1 MPIYEIAGKIVESA
15 APLSDADIDEIYNSI
30 KGRSGI
36 IESAV
41 GSAKRGYEASKTA
54 VLAPFIGGEEAAQR
68 GIAAQEGIQ
77 ERPGFNWQAIK
88 NKYEQEG
95 LLPAAGEAASQ
106 IPGTVAEQAPTLGA
120 IFTGGRLG
128 AMGGGELGGMIG
140 GAPGAAIGA
149 TIGGIG
155 GAALYPFLSQS
166 GENIQRQYQEQ
177 VARGETPDV
186 SLGKAYGA
194 GLGQTALEMALG
206 PEARLLRGAG
216 KDLTEES
223 LKALAKQ
230 GTVEGLLRGTGR
242 AIAEEIPTEIAQQ
255 ALTRLQAGLPI
266 SPTDQQALDE
276 YLASGV
282 GAALAGPVGGPMRLM
297 ESGSARGALTEQ
309 ERVRK
314 EKENARFQNIAQNI
328 YSDQGVTLQDIINQ
342 NIGIQE
348 ALSEKDKKKQDAQ
361 YIKDVTKWFDEDSGE
376 RSTLPDGTEKLL
388 SNYEAYLKQYPVDAE
403 LSKKELAE
411 KVVDANKQIES
422 IQEQGQQQIP
432 GLEQGPATSLFKPSE
447 VSKEDPIASAVDYL
461 RSLPKT
467 FTNPSQVKEALESE
481 GSAFKDLNL
490 GPKKVLDLYKTA
502 PVQQQLFDEEGAL
515 SPDVIKGY
523 ENQQKINQAMAD
535 KLTAAKP
542 NETLDIFGRARVA
555 PQTQEEVAPEIPS
568 QGGSANLLMQQAMKE
583 AEQQTAIDQANRAR
597 QTLYGLP
604 ETAPMGYAS
613 AEQRAQS
620 IQESAPYQQRALDIQ
635 QRLQEEEL
643 KAQQKKAS
651 EAMGKKLEQAKPGE
665 TLDIFG
671 NARVAPQTQEEVTS
685 EVPSQGGS
693 ANLQIQQAIREAELN
708 NDIEKANRLRQQLYA
723 TPEGELLSS
732 TQQQQRVEAE
742 PFKLAAEKK
751 TADLKAAR
759 EEGRLPTDAVT
770 PETLTTLSPELGKT
784 AIAKRIASSP
794 ANYSMNNAEGLNDIV
809 KSLQAIS
816 TKKPELA
823 PSVNPFLANLKK
835 HVETL
840 SPKATA
846 GKKFSKSVEE
856 IPHVDNNLGQP
867 IHPTKEGL
875 KNFWNW
881 FGGSKVKDEN
891 GRPKVVY
898 HGTDADFNEFDL
910 KADRVN
916 RGNNPEGV
924 YLTPDKHEAGDYG
937 KNVMPLYAKAE
948 NTYIE
953 GTSKVNQKMAEKYG
967 EILKNNYPGYGD
979 DWVDSVLVPDFI
991 RTGRFKDIA
1000 GHFKTEVMKAGGY
1013 DSWQDGRHIIVF
1025 DPGQIKSATGNQGT
1039 FNPEEADIKK
1049 SAAAAPVKNPHTA
1062 KSLQEALTKRY
1073 GNNAP
1078 KITIG
1083 SLTDVDNDTSV
1094 QGYYHPD
1101 TGVTLIPENIDQS
1114 KDLHGLIRHEV
1125 AVHAQRLGKTD
1136 KEFQS
1141 ILTQLQALRDKGA
1154 KAVQEAYARVPKDTD
1169 PDLVHEEA
1177 LGYLVEHAKQLPIV
1191 QRFMSW
1197 LRRTVHKLTGNANWL
1212 KEHDF
1217 AKMADE
1223 VLKKQPK
1230 ETQQR
1235 TVEKPLYSKAQQRTQ
1250 FDVPVK
1256 EDKGS
1261 LSDRLQANVNKA
1273 KAATKNSVMEGVK
1286 NQLNNIRTATTH
1298 QAAIIA
1304 SKDYQKLAG
1313 KLADEQGEAIA
1324 SVLID
1329 QAYDGDKIAAAA
1341 AHTGKPVITKK
1352 GISVVKDNNNV
1363 EQIFTLVHDFADKL
1377 GDKVEGKN
1385 IVNRYLLARRY
1396 NNIINSGKGYVSPE
1410 QQRLTKQFIG
1420 LNKQYPALTK
1430 IGEMVDA
1437 TQHDLLDFMVAA
1449 GVLPKEKADLY
1460 KSEKGYVPLYR
1471 IMDDIESTNPGMKQ
1485 YFGGLT
1491 DIGTE
1496 KAFKG
1501 SDKESLDVLDNIM
1514 TRYMW
1519 AVQAG
1524 SRNFAMQKIA
1534 KDYGVMGENG
1544 ETKYYSSEP
1553 KANKEYFAPVMM
1565 NGKRRWV
1572 EYADPKIPG
1581 AVKPV
1586 ASLGPLLSFFS
1597 GASRILRT
1605 GVTALPT
1612 FGAAQ
1617 VVMDAQRA
1625 ALYSGVNRPFE
1636 LMGRVLKSYYDLVR
1650 PIIMNDKNHVD
1661 DTIERLHAHGI
1672 SGGYGHTTQEI
1683 TNRMRRKVGL
1693 DATTSINRFWDG
1705 IDDFAAAS
1713 DMAQRKAIYEQT
1725 MKETNDELLALHRAR
1740 NIINWRHRGDNTAI
1754 HMITQI
1760 VPFANAYAQSMDVQL
1775 SAMMGAGITGK
1786 NKKAAFAQFWLNSF
1800 MFMALSAVYAWAIA
1814 GDDEYEKMSEREKLS
1829 SFLIPGTGG
1838 VTIPVPSDIGLL
1850 YKALPEFAWRYI
1862 TKDFVENPRDA
1873 TKLRKAFREA
1883 FLDSV
1888 SGPNLMPQLVKGIV
1902 EIETNHNFMTGKPIV
1917 GHGLENL
1924 EPFKQYGESTSEI
1937 AKTIG
1942 EKMNW
1947 SPVKVDHLIKAYA
1960 GTLGSLTLLT
1970 TDQLINAM
1978 SDVKK
1983 PESHWYKNPMVSR
1996 FMADPRYKSQIDDYY
2011 DLLERSNIVTNTIAN
2026 YRKHGDI
2033 EGAKAYREEHKEMT
2047 HVRQQ
2052 VLNLQG
2058 QMTKIREQRNRIID
2072 AKNISAEEK
2081 SQKIEALDE
2090 RTGRMLK
2097 NIEKIR
2103 LKAGL

>member
-1 MPIYEIAGKIVESA
+1 MAKYAELPNGTLLEFPDDTQDSV
-15 APLSDADIDEIYNSI
+15 IDSVVKKHLGVPET
-30 KGRSGI
+30 GGI

-54 VLAPFIGGEEAAQR
+54 ALAPFIGVEEAAQR

-106 IPGTVAEQAPTLGA
+106 IPGTVAEQAPTLGT
-120 IFTGGRLG
+120 IFAGGRLG
-128 AMGGGELGGMIG
+128 AIGGGKLGGMIG
-140 GAPGAAIGA
+140 GVPGAAIGA

-177 VARGETPDV
+177 VDKGETPNV

-194 GLGQTALEMALG
+194 GLGQTALEMVLG

-216 KDLTEES
+216 KEVTEES

-242 AIAEEIPTEIAQQ
+242 TLAEEIPTEIAQQ
-255 ALTRLQAGLPI
+255 SLERLQAGLPI

-297 ESGSARGALTEQ
+297 DRGAARDTLAEQ

-314 EKENARFQNIAQNI
+314 KKEDARFQNIAQNI
-328 YSDQGVTLQDIINQ
+328 YSYQGVTLQDIINQ
-342 NIGIQE
+342 NIGIQD
-348 ALSEKDKKKQDAQ
+348 ALSEKDKKQQDAQ
-361 YIKDVTKWFDEDSGE
+361 YIKDISKWFDEDSGE

-432 GLEQGPATSLFKPSE
+432 GLEQGPSTSLFKPSE
-447 VSKEDPIASAVDYL
+447 VSKEDPIANAADYL

-481 GSAFKDLNL
+481 GSAFKGLNL
-490 GPKKVLDLYKTA
+490 SPKKVLDLYKTA

-535 KLTAAKP
+535 KLKAAKP
-542 NETLDIFGRARVA
+542 NETLDIFGRASVA
-555 PQTQEEVAPEIPS
+555 PHPKEEVAPEVPS
-568 QGGSANLLMQQAMKE
+568 QGGSANLLIQQAMKE

-604 ETAPMGYAS
+604 ETSPMGYAS

-651 EAMGKKLEQAKPGE
+651 EAMAKKLEQAKPGE

-671 NARVAPQTQEEVTS
+671 NARVAPQVQEEITS
-685 EVPSQGGS
+685 EAPSQGGS

-708 NDIEKANRLRQQLYA
+708 NDVEKANRLRQQLYA

-742 PFKLAAEKK
+742 PFKLLNEKK

-770 PETLTTLSPELGKT
+770 PETLTTLSPDLGKT

-794 ANYSMNNAEGLNDIV
+794 ANYSMNNAEGLNDVV

-840 SPKATA
+840 SS
-846 GKKFSKSVEE
+846 KK
-856 IPHVDNNLGQP
+856 P
-867 IHPTKEGL
+867 
-875 KNFWNW
+875 
-881 FGGSKVKDEN
+881 
-891 GRPKVVY
+891 
-898 HGTDADFNEFDL
+898 
-910 KADRVN
+910 
-916 RGNNPEGV
+916 
-924 YLTPDKHEAGDYG
+924 
-937 KNVMPLYAKAE
+937 
-948 NTYIE
+948 
-953 GTSKVNQKMAEKYG
+953 
-967 EILKNNYPGYGD
+967 
-979 DWVDSVLVPDFI
+979 
-991 RTGRFKDIA
+991 
-1000 GHFKTEVMKAGGY
+1000 
-1013 DSWQDGRHIIVF
+1013 
-1025 DPGQIKSATGNQGT
+1025 
-1039 FNPEEADIKK
+1039 DIKK
-1049 SAAAAPVKNPHTA
+1049 SETVAPVENPHTA
-1062 KSLQEALTKRY
+1062 ESLQEALTKLY

-1083 SLTDVDNDTSV
+1083 SLADVNNDTSV

-1136 KEFQS
+1136 QEFQA

-1177 LGYLVEHAKQLPIV
+1177 LGYLAEHAKQLPIV

-1197 LRRTVHKLTGNANWL
+1197 LRRTAYKLTGSAKWL

-1273 KAATKNSVMEGVK
+1273 KAATKNSVIEGVK

-1352 GISVVKDNNNV
+1352 GISVVKDSNNV

-1430 IGEMVDA
+1430 IVDMVDA
-1437 TQHDLLDFMVAA
+1437 TQYDLLDFMVAA
-1449 GVLPKEKADLY
+1449 GLLPKEKADLY

-1636 LMGRVLKSYYDLVR
+1636 LMGRVLKSYYDIL
-1650 PIIMNDKNHVD
+1650 KNPNNE
-1661 DTIERLHAHGI
+1661 TIERLHAHGI

-1693 DATTSINRFWDG
+1693 DATTSINRIWDK
-1705 IDDFAAAS
+1705 IDDFSAAS

-1740 NIINWRHRGDNTAI
+1740 NIINWRHRGDNTAV

-1775 SAMMGAGITGK
+1775 SAMMGAGIMGK
-1786 NKKAAFAQFWLNSF
+1786 NKQAAFFQFLRNAAIF
-1800 MFMALSAVYAWAIA
+1800 MGISAVYSMVMA
-1814 GDDEYEKMSEREKLS
+1814 GDDEYEKMSEREKLN

-1838 VTIPVPSDIGLL
+1838 VTIPVPSDVGLL

-1902 EIETNHNFMTGKPIV
+1902 EIETNHNFMTGNPIV

-2011 DLLERSNIVTNTIAN
+2011 DLLERSNVVTNTIAN

-2058 QMTKIREQRNRIID
+2058 QMAKIREQRNRIID

-2081 SQKIEALDE
+2081 SQKIEVLDE

-2097 NIEKIR
+2097 NIGKIR

>member
-54 VLAPFIGGEEAAQR
+54 ALAPFIGGEEAAQR

-128 AMGGGELGGMIG
+128 AMGGGALAG
-140 GAPGAAIGA
+140 PIGA

-166 GENIQRQYQEQ
+166 GEDIQRQYQEQ

-230 GTVEGLLRGTGR
+230 GTVEGLLHGTGR

-297 ESGSARGALTEQ
+297 ERGEARGTLAEQ

-314 EKENARFQNIAQNI
+314 EKEDARFQNIAQNI

-342 NIGIQE
+342 NIGIQD
-348 ALSEKDKKKQDAQ
+348 ALSEKAKKQQDAQ
-361 YIKDVTKWFDEDSGE
+361 YIKDISKWFDEDSGE

-432 GLEQGPATSLFKPSE
+432 GLEQGPSTSLFKPSE

-481 GSAFKDLNL
+481 GSAFKGLNL

-523 ENQQKINQAMAD
+523 DNQQKINQAMAD
-535 KLTAAKP
+535 KLAAAKP

-555 PQTQEEVAPEIPS
+555 PQSQEEVAPEVPS

-604 ETAPMGYAS
+604 ETTPMGYAS

-651 EAMGKKLEQAKPGE
+651 EAMSKKLEQAKPGE

-671 NARVAPQTQEEVTS
+671 NARVAPQAQEEVTA

-708 NDIEKANRLRQQLYA
+708 NDVEKANRLRQQLYA

-732 TQQQQRVEAE
+732 AQQQQRIEAE

-794 ANYSMNNAEGLNDIV
+794 ANYSMTNAEGLNDII

-840 SPKATA
+840 SPK
-846 GKKFSKSVEE
+846 K
-856 IPHVDNNLGQP
+856 P
-867 IHPTKEGL
+867 
-875 KNFWNW
+875 
-881 FGGSKVKDEN
+881 
-891 GRPKVVY
+891 
-898 HGTDADFNEFDL
+898 
-910 KADRVN
+910 
-916 RGNNPEGV
+916 
-924 YLTPDKHEAGDYG
+924 
-937 KNVMPLYAKAE
+937 
-948 NTYIE
+948 
-953 GTSKVNQKMAEKYG
+953 
-967 EILKNNYPGYGD
+967 
-979 DWVDSVLVPDFI
+979 
-991 RTGRFKDIA
+991 
-1000 GHFKTEVMKAGGY
+1000 
-1013 DSWQDGRHIIVF
+1013 
-1025 DPGQIKSATGNQGT
+1025 
-1039 FNPEEADIKK
+1039 DIKK
-1049 SAAAAPVKNPHTA
+1049 SETAAPVKNPHTA
-1062 KSLQEALTKRY
+1062 ESLQEALTERY

-1078 KITIG
+1078 KINIG
-1083 SLTDVDNDTSV
+1083 SLADVNNDTSV

-1141 ILTQLQALRDKGA
+1141 ILTQLQNLRDKGA

-1197 LRRTVHKLTGNANWL
+1197 LRRTAHKLTGSANWL

-1250 FDVPVK
+1250 FDVPTK

-1430 IGEMVDA
+1430 IGDMVDA

-1636 LMGRVLKSYYDLVR
+1636 LMGRVLKSYYDIL
-1650 PIIMNDKNHVD
+1650 KNPNNE
-1661 DTIERLHAHGI
+1661 TIERLHAHGI

-1693 DATTSINRFWDG
+1693 DATTKINRFWDG

-1740 NIINWRHRGDNTAI
+1740 NIINWRHRGDNTAV

-1760 VPFANAYAQSMDVQL
+1760 IPFANAYAQSMDVQL
-1775 SAMMGAGITGK
+1775 SAMMGAGIMGK

-1800 MFMALSAVYAWAIA
+1800 MFMAISAVYSMVMA

-1838 VTIPVPSDIGLL
+1838 VTIPVPSDLGFL
-1850 YKALPEFAWRYI
+1850 YKAIPELAWHYV
-1862 TKDFVENPRDA
+1862 TKDSVENPRDA

-1888 SGPNLMPQLVKGIV
+1888 SGPNLMPQLVKGVV

-2011 DLLERSNIVTNTIAN
+2011 DLLERSNVVTNTIAN